1 MLIFT
6 FSLEWYLATRMKG
19 IVNRHEY
26 IIPADNDVK
35 TAVSLLFVNAN
46 RNMPTL

>member
-1 MLIFT
+1 MNG
-6 FSLEWYLATRMKG
+6 MVK
-19 IVNRHEY
+19 RHEY

-35 TAVSLLFVNAN
+35 TAVSLLLVNAN